1 MQATSTATTK
11 GVRKYTVDEL
21 TYKRVDNGGKGY
33 LIDAYHGNRLLMT
46 YKAYYNH
53 RTDEFTLYPS
63 ASHRLDPRIPGK
75 HIVPNRKV
83 R

>member
-1 MQATSTATTK
+1 MQATSTATTN
-11 GVRKYTVDEL
+11 GVKKYSVDDL
-21 TYKRVDNGGKGY
+21 TYKRVNNGGKGY
-33 LIDAYHGNRLLMT
+33 LIDAYRGNRLLMT

-63 ASHRLDPRIPGK
+63 VSHRLDSRIPGK
-75 HIVPNRKV
+75 HVVPNRKV

>member
-1 MQATSTATTK
+1 MQATSATTAT

-21 TYKRVDNGGKGY
+21 TYKRVGMKGNGY
-33 LIDAYHGNRLLMT
+33 LIDAYHGDRLLMT
-46 YKAYYNH
+46 YHAFYNH

-63 ASHRLDPRIPGK
+63 VSHRLDSRIPGK
-75 HIVPNRKV
+75 HVVPNRKV